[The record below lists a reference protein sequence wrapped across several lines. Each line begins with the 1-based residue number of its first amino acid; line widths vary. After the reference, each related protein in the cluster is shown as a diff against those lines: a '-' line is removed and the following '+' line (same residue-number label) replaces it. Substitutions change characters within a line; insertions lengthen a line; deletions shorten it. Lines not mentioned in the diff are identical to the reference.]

1 MQKDLKM
8 WLTFLRQYNGISVYH
23 YRLWISSAEA
33 EVYSD
38 SAGSIGFGIYFAG
51 KWACATWP
59 ETWQESGLTRDI
71 TVLELFPFLVSL
83 YLWGSKLCDKKILFH
98 CDNAAVVYAVNT
110 MTSKSDIVM
119 TLIRVLTLKCLRLN
133 VVAKAQHIPG
143 KYNITVSLSRLQIE
157 KFRKIAPQAAK
168 DPEVILNH
176 LWNVFRLDPEN
187 F

>member
-8 WLTFLRQYNGISVYH
+8 WLTFFRQYNGISVFH
-23 YRLWISSAEA
+23 DRLWISSAEA
-33 EVYSD
+33 ELYSD

-71 TVLELFPFLVSL
+71 TVLELFPILVSM
-83 YLWGSKLCDKKILFH
+83 YLWGSKLCNKKILFH

-110 MTSKSDIVM
+110 MTSKLDNVIS
-119 TLIRVLTLKCLRLN
+119 LLRALTLKSLRLN

-143 KYNITVSLSRLQIE
+143 K
-157 KFRKIAPQAAK
+157 
-168 DPEVILNH
+168 
-176 LWNVFRLDPEN
+176 
-187 F
+187 